1 MRLLEV
7 SLLGCLYAT
16 SQFALLLFSSSF
28 SWRFNSCKKVY
39 VLYDKDI
46 LLVIF
51 SREIL
56 YKFMTWRFHLLHFP
70 LKFLLIFSFWFLRL
84 FSLLFPSL
92 WFIILGL
99 FCSPFLG
106 YLTPSCVRFL
116 NYFEEGEEFLSYFKE
131 GEETFCSLNVVFS
144 WGMLGWGK

>member
-1 MRLLEV
+1 MVLLRG
-7 SLLGCLYAT
+7 SLMFFLLV
-16 SQFALLLFSSSF
+16 LLLFLPSF
-28 SWRFNSCKKVY
+28 FWRSDSFKKVY
-39 VLYDKDI
+39 ELYDKDI

-51 SREIL
+51 SRGFL

-84 FSLLFPSL
+84 SSLLFLSL
-92 WFIILGL
+92 WSIILGL
-99 FCSPFLG
+99 SRSPFLG
-106 YLTPSCVRFL
+106 YLTPSCVHFL
-116 NYFEEGEEFLSYFKE
+116 NYFKEGEEFLNYFKE